1 MKMGGISDDRRRIFV
16 RTSGFILAFVCCF
29 WSSGFTQ
36 EGPPAAPSAPAQ
48 QPGVTPHDDHRLT
61 LDVVVTDHSGKPVTG
76 LQQQDFTLLD
86 NKKPQAI
93 TSFGVTYQTPS
104 TPDPSIDALILV
116 DAVNSSFQGA
126 AYQRE
131 GLIKFLRQ
139 DGGDLPLPISL
150 VQLTDGSGVP
160 TDATKDGNAL
170 AAILNSNQPGLRTVN
185 RAQGFYGGVDRRQL
199 SFEALER
206 IAAHEAT
213 LPGRKILIWLGPG
226 WPLLSGP
233 GVELTSKDRDMLF
246 RMVVKVSQDLRDARI
261 TLDSINPAG
270 ASGSMGRELYYQTFL
285 KGPTSA
291 NNVENGNLAL
301 QVLAVQSGGQV
312 LVSSSDIPD
321 SVAKCLE
328 DAKAYYTLT
337 FDIPPASHPD
347 EYHSLQIKIDKPHLT
362 VRARTGYYAQP

>member
-1 MKMGGISDDRRRIFV
+1 M
-16 RTSGFILAFVCCF
+16 
-29 WSSGFTQ
+29 
-36 EGPPAAPSAPAQ
+36 
-48 QPGVTPHDDHRLT
+48 
-61 LDVVVTDHSGKPVTG
+61 VVTDHAGKPVPG

-93 TSFGVTYQTPS
+93 HSFSVTYQTPGAPDTS
-104 TPDPSIDALILV
+104 TDALILV
-116 DAVNSSFQGA
+116 DAVNTSFQGA

-131 GLIKFLRQ
+131 ELTKFLRK
-139 DGGDLPLPISL
+139 DGGELPLPISI
-150 VQLTDGSGVP
+150 VQLTDGSGEP

-170 AAILNSNQPGLRTVN
+170 AAILNSKQPGLRPIN
-185 RAQGFYGGVDRRQL
+185 RAQGFYGGVERRQISL
-199 SFEALER
+199 EALDR
-206 IAAHEAT
+206 IAAHQAT

-233 GVELTSKDRDMLF
+233 GEELSSKDLDMLF
-246 RMVVKVSQDLRDARI
+246 RMLVKVSQNLRDARI

-270 ASGSMGRELYYQTFL
+270 AAGSMGRELYYQSFL
-285 KGPTSA
+285 KSVTSP

-337 FDIPPASHPD
+337 FDTPSASRPD

-362 VRARTGYYAQP
+362 MRARTGYYAQP